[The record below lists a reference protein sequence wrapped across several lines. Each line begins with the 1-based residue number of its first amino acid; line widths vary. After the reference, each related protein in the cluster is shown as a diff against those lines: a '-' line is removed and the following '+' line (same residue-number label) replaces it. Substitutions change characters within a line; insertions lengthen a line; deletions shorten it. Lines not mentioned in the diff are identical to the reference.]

1 MDIPAMSVGLS
12 QGKAQQEV
20 QMSVMK
26 MVMDSVKGSSAG
38 IDKLMEVNSRII
50 EQALP
55 AHLGTKINIEA

>member
-1 MDIPAMSVGLS
+1 MSVGLS

-55 AHLGTKINIEA
+55 EHIGTKINIEA